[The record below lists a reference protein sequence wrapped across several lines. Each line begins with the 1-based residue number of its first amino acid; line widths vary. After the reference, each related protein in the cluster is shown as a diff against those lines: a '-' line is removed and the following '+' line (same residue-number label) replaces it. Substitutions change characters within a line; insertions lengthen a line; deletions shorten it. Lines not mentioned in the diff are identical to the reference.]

1 MFATVNL
8 YSTKKGELNDFLS
21 RFYNTDLEI
30 YNNLNWEKKYTNP
43 IELAEII
50 GVYIDNSD
58 LYNLKML
65 ICIDKNLFI
74 TITKDGLFPLEQSA
88 YNVNCETISN
98 SPFISFRPKFILSF
112 SSVKTLSLHN
122 FFTK

>member
-1 MFATVNL
+1 MFATVSL

-74 TITKDGLFPLEQSA
+74 TITEDNANNIIKYLYERFP
-88 YNVNCETISN
+88 Y
-98 SPFISFRPKFILSF
+98 
-112 SSVKTLSLHN
+112 
-122 FFTK
+122 

>member
-1 MFATVNL
+1 MFATVSL

-58 LYNLKML
+58 LYNLRML

-74 TITKDGLFPLEQSA
+74 TITEDNANNIIKYLYERFP
-88 YNVNCETISN
+88 Y
-98 SPFISFRPKFILSF
+98 
-112 SSVKTLSLHN
+112 
-122 FFTK
+122 

>member
-50 GVYIDNSD
+50 GIYIDNSD

-74 TITKDGLFPLEQSA
+74 TITEDNANDIIKYLYERFP
-88 YNVNCETISN
+88 Y
-98 SPFISFRPKFILSF
+98 
-112 SSVKTLSLHN
+112 
-122 FFTK
+122 

>member
-8 YSTKKGELNDFLS
+8 YSTKKGELNNFLS

-30 YNNLNWEKKYTNP
+30 YNNLNWEKKYTNT

-58 LYNLKML
+58 LYNLKMF

-74 TITKDGLFPLEQSA
+74 TITEDNANDIIKYLYERFP
-88 YNVNCETISN
+88 Y
-98 SPFISFRPKFILSF
+98 
-112 SSVKTLSLHN
+112 
-122 FFTK
+122 